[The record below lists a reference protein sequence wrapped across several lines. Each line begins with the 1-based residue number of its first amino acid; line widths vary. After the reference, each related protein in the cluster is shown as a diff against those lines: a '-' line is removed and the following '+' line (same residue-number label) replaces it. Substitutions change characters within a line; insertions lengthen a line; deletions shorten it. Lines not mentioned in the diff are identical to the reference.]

1 MIFVVVGL
9 VATSVAL
16 LVVAAVTVVPGRT
29 RGLERQLAELERLGA
44 GTSGISARRR
54 RQAVREQ
61 FETLVRVLGER
72 VERGRKDTSE
82 VRQFLVRAGFRRPG
96 AVLYYWG
103 VRAVLMAGLGAAGL
117 LILPLF
123 GVRFVPTTIGA
134 LWLAAFG
141 WIAPTFAVRL
151 LMRRRQKD
159 LQRALPDTLDLLVI
173 CVEAGLGLNH
183 ALVRVSQEIHF
194 VSRNMSEELALVNLE
209 IRAGTPREEALR
221 NLGERVGLVDFRAL
235 TAMLIQTDRF
245 GTSIARALRVHAD
258 SLRTKRRQRA
268 EEAAAKT
275 TIKLVFP
282 LVFCIFPALF
292 VVVLGPAMI
301 QIFAMLRT
309 VL

>member
-1 MIFVVVGL
+1 MIYVVVGL
-9 VATSVAL
+9 IATSVAL
-16 LVVAAVTVVPGRT
+16 LVVAAIAMVPGRA
-29 RGLERQLAELERLGA
+29 RGLERQLAELERLDA
-44 GTSGISARRR
+44 GQRSIPGRRR
-54 RQAVREQ
+54 RQAMRAQ

-72 VERGRKDTSE
+72 VERGRTDTSE
-82 VRQFLVRAGFRRPG
+82 VRQFLIRAGFRKPS
-96 AVLYYWG
+96 AVIYYWG
-103 VRAVLMAGLGAAGL
+103 VRVALMGGLGAVGL

-123 GVRFVPTTIGA
+123 GVRVVPMTIGV

-151 LMRRRQKD
+151 RMRRRQKD

-221 NLGERVGLVDFRAL
+221 NLGERVGLVDFRSL

-258 SLRTKRRQRA
+258 SMRTKRRQRA

-301 QIFAMLRT
+301 HIFKALKT
-309 VL
+309 VI